1 MGVVTQGKMASSSS
15 LDKKDLED
23 FLSRVSEVGK
33 PLTRYYQ
40 ASPLILEGLV
50 HDIATSRDP
59 EAITNALTNAD
70 EYLSTEEGRT
80 TSSSSLDEVVNGGV
94 IGFNRTIINPTSSP
108 IHHSSS
114 PQSPEGHASS
124 SSSSANNSFNS
135 EHEGN

>member
-1 MGVVTQGKMASSSS
+1 MASSSS

-23 FLSRVSEVGK
+23 FLSRVNEVGK
-33 PLTRYYQ
+33 PLTGYYQ
-40 ASPLILEGLV
+40 TSPLILEGLV

-70 EYLSTEEGRT
+70 EYLSTEGRT
-80 TSSSSLDEVVNGGV
+80 TSTSSLDEVVNGGV

-108 IHHSSS
+108 IHHGSS